1 MCSDAEIGQLISR
14 VTTTELSNPSLDLI
28 QNLGV
33 IHKLISEKRKIDF
46 EYGKYDLQ
54 KQIIYY
60 HKKRDILPVRVIYFH
75 ERFYLRCY
83 NLETSNWRTYRV
95 DRMKDISGSEAV
107 QIALSKEEKPQ
118 GFVADMFEPEYYET
132 VTLRVKKYLLDDM
145 LEHFD
150 GFARLLQEPNKKYVR
165 LSVKVGINQQF
176 FLWIMKYGDQIEV
189 VEPADIRK
197 RFLQE
202 AANMIGIYPEIK
214 LRKKR
219 VGK

>member
-1 MCSDAEIGQLISR
+1 
-14 VTTTELSNPSLDLI
+14 
-28 QNLGV
+28 
-33 IHKLISEKRKIDF
+33 
-46 EYGKYDLQ
+46 
-54 KQIIYY
+54 
-60 HKKRDILPVRVIYFH
+60 
-75 ERFYLRCY
+75 
-83 NLETSNWRTYRV
+83 
-95 DRMKDISGSEAV
+95 MKDISGSEEV
-107 QIALSKEEKPQ
+107 QVTLPKEEKPQ

-150 GFARLLQEPNKKYVR
+150 GFARLLKEPNKKYVR

-202 AANMIGIYPEIK
+202 AANMLGVNPEIK

-219 VGK
+219 VEK

>member
-1 MCSDAEIGQLISR
+1 M
-14 VTTTELSNPSLDLI
+14 
-28 QNLGV
+28 
-33 IHKLISEKRKIDF
+33 
-46 EYGKYDLQ
+46 
-54 KQIIYY
+54 
-60 HKKRDILPVRVIYFH
+60 
-75 ERFYLRCY
+75 
-83 NLETSNWRTYRV
+83 
-95 DRMKDISGSEAV
+95 
-107 QIALSKEEKPQ
+107 
-118 GFVADMFEPEYYET
+118 ADMFEPEYYET

-150 GFARLLQEPNKKYVR
+150 GFARLLKEPNKKYVR

-202 AANMIGIYPEIK
+202 AANMLGVYPEIK

-219 VGK
+219 VEK